1 MSWRTVIVSNRCKL
15 DLKLGYMMLAHPQ
28 MDTLFDF
35 SGDGINT
42 LVIEA
47 PSFFR
52 QFLQDISLQVSGLEG
67 KAVLSQNNMPITFSK
82 FAEVLDSFLSFEI
95 SKKSL
100 VSKLQARLEAE
111 ALNERN
117 YVRTMQLLG
126 EVEQFIQELSFELP
140 CTVACDKISI
150 GGVIRS
156 AGIEI
161 LDDYG
166 DDLEHILDYMELT
179 RELERDK
186 LFVLV
191 NLRSFYRDEEI
202 APFFRS
208 ILDHSLSVL
217 LVDSVSKALLPLEKR
232 VTVDADLCEF

>member
-52 QFLQDISLQVSGLEG
+52 QFLQDISLQVSGSEG

-95 SKKSL
+95 SKNRWFPS
-100 VSKLQARLEAE
+100 R
-111 ALNERN
+111 RPGW
-117 YVRTMQLLG
+117 R
-126 EVEQFIQELSFELP
+126 
-140 CTVACDKISI
+140 
-150 GGVIRS
+150 R
-156 AGIEI
+156 
-161 LDDYG
+161 
-166 DDLEHILDYMELT
+166 
-179 RELERDK
+179 
-186 LFVLV
+186 
-191 NLRSFYRDEEI
+191 
-202 APFFRS
+202 
-208 ILDHSLSVL
+208 
-217 LVDSVSKALLPLEKR
+217 KR
-232 VTVDADLCEF
+232 

>member
-1 MSWRTVIVSNRCKL
+1 
-15 DLKLGYMMLAHPQ
+15 MMLAHPQ
-28 MDTLFDF
+28 MDTVFDF
-35 SGDGINT
+35 SNSGINT

-52 QFLQDISLQVSGLEG
+52 QFLQDISLQISGLAG
-67 KAVLSQNNMPITFSK
+67 KAVLSQNNMPIAFPR

-100 VSKLQARLEAE
+100 VSKLQSRLEAE

-126 EVEQFIQELSFELP
+126 EVEKFIQELAFDLP
-140 CTVACDKISI
+140 CTVACDKIGI
-150 GGVIRS
+150 GGVLRS
-156 AGIEI
+156 TGIEI

-166 DDLEHILDYMELT
+166 NDLERILDYMELT
-179 RELERDK
+179 RELERGK

-191 NLRSFYRDEEI
+191 NLRSFYSDEEV
-202 APFFRS
+202 AAFFQS
-208 ILDHSLSVL
+208 VLDHSLCVL
-217 LVDSVSKALLPLEKR
+217 LVDSVSKARLPQEKR

>member
-111 ALNERN
+111 ALNE
-117 YVRTMQLLG
+117 
-126 EVEQFIQELSFELP
+126 
-140 CTVACDKISI
+140 
-150 GGVIRS
+150 
-156 AGIEI
+156 
-161 LDDYG
+161 
-166 DDLEHILDYMELT
+166 
-179 RELERDK
+179 
-186 LFVLV
+186 
-191 NLRSFYRDEEI
+191 
-202 APFFRS
+202 
-208 ILDHSLSVL
+208 
-217 LVDSVSKALLPLEKR
+217 
-232 VTVDADLCEF
+232 

>member
-28 MDTLFDF
+28 MDTLFDL

-150 GGVIRS
+150 DGVIRS
-156 AGIEI
+156 ASIEI

-166 DDLEHILDYMELT
+166 DDLERILDYMELT